1 MISIRE
7 HLDFDVL
14 NDYVDSRL
22 DEDSRAAVAKHI
34 EGCDRCRRE
43 HRELTDL
50 LESMDSMPRSV
61 LPPEDLWDGIR
72 SSIDSRKEVVLPA
85 GDRGLS
91 DRGRAGGPHEPTRPW
106 WAYRTVLAAAAL
118 ILVVASSGVTAFVL
132 RGNAGSTTM
141 ITGRDSAQM
150 SEARVLPVSFR
161 RSESA
166 YLRTIAELRATLR
179 SQRDVLRPETIAA
192 VERSLSVVDIAIE
205 EARAA
210 LLSDPSNATLV
221 DLLTASYER
230 KVDLLRRAADLGA
243 RT

>member
-7 HLDFDVL
+7 HPDFDVL
-14 NDYVDSRL
+14 NDYVDGRL
-22 DEDSRAAVAKHI
+22 DQESRTRVAQHLEI
-34 EGCDRCRRE
+34 CERCRGE
-43 HRELTDL
+43 HRGLNEL
-50 LESMDSMPRSV
+50 LESLGSVPQSV
-61 LPPEDLWDGIR
+61 LPDEDLWADIR
-72 SSIDSRKEVVLPA
+72 SSIDTRKEVVLPV
-85 GDRGLS
+85 
-91 DRGRAGGPHEPTRPW
+91 GGQRDEGHRVKRPW
-106 WAYRTVLAAAAL
+106 WAYPSMLIAAGVTL
-118 ILVVASSGVTAFVL
+118 IVVSSGVTAFVL
-132 RGNAGSTTM
+132 RSDDGSTTM
-141 ITGRDSAQM
+141 AQGRDSAQIL
-150 SEARVLPVSFR
+150 EASVLPVGFR
-161 RSESA
+161 RAESE

-192 VERSLSVVDIAIE
+192 VEHSLSVVDTAIE

>member
-7 HLDFDVL
+7 HPDFDVL
-14 NDYVDSRL
+14 NDYVDGRL
-22 DEDSRAAVAKHI
+22 DEDSRAAVAKHL
-34 EGCDRCRRE
+34 EECDHCRRE
-43 HRELTDL
+43 HRELTEL
-50 LESMDSMPRSV
+50 LESVQSV
-61 LPPEDLWDGIR
+61 PQSVRPPEDLWDGIR
-72 SSIDSRKEVVLPA
+72 SSIDIRKEVVLPA

-91 DRGRAGGPHEPTRPW
+91 DRSGAVGPHEPTRPW

-118 ILVVASSGVTAFVL
+118 TLVVASSGVTAFVL
-132 RGNAGSTTM
+132 RGDGGSTTTM
-141 ITGRDSAQM
+141 IGRDSLQLL
-150 SEARVLPVSFR
+150 EARVLPVSFR

-192 VERSLSVVDIAIE
+192 VEHSLSVVDTAIE